1 MWNWTADRPTDKSC
15 KGKLN
20 INRLKIYE
28 VTEGFIAQQI
38 DKNVI
43 NENKI

>member
-15 KGKLN
+15 KDK
-20 INRLKIYE
+20 LKINMLKICE

-38 DKNVI
+38 DKNFI

>member
-28 VTEGFIAQQI
+28 VTEDFIAQQI
-38 DKNVI
+38 DKNFI